1 MLKLIIGVAIAT
13 LLLSGVFYGEW
24 IIFENMGKV
33 FFAVNNA
40 YFLFAGFVVGCLF
53 YREFCTV
60 FPKGNVKTRI
70 DDVLESE
77 NRYES
82 RRK

>member
-60 FPKGNVKTRI
+60 FPKGIKTRI

>member
-1 MLKLIIGVAIAT
+1 MLKLMIGVALAT
-13 LLLSGVFYGEW
+13 LLLGGVFYGEW

-60 FPKGNVKTRI
+60 FPKTKI
-70 DDVLESE
+70 DDVIENE

>member
-1 MLKLIIGVAIAT
+1 MLKLMIGVALTT
-13 LLLSGVFYGEW
+13 LLLGGVFYGEW
-24 IIFENMGKV
+24 IIFENMDKV

-53 YREFCTV
+53 YREFYTENK
-60 FPKGNVKTRI
+60 PSIKTRI

-82 RRK
+82 KRK